1 MEEEPPL
8 HACKTRIVDLGGSA
22 GDVKSERLRGLKF
35 LHGNVVGRGLNGTCM
50 TMLVMLN
57 HQFYDKGAERF
68 GMH

>member
-8 HACKTRIVDLGGSA
+8 RACKMRIVDLRGSA
-22 GDVKSERLRGLKF
+22 GDVKSESLRGLKF
-35 LHGNVVGRGLNGTCM
+35 LHGDVGRGLNGTCM